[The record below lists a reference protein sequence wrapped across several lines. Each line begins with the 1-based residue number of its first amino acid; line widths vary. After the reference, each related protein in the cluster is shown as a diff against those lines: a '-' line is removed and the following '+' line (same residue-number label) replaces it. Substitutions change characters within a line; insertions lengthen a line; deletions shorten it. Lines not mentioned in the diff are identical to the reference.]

1 MSELYNYQKTKRYFA
16 QVADDIKE
24 IAEEELLSLGAANTE
39 LCFRG
44 IHFSANPDALY
55 RLNFHSS
62 LINRVLAPL
71 ISFTCHSDRYL
82 YKRANELRW
91 EDFLDPSRTFAVF
104 AAVSHSSIRH
114 SKFASLRLKDAIVDY
129 FRDSTGERPSIDTID
144 PDVWI
149 NLHIENN
156 EATISLDTSGGSLHR
171 RGYRRKSIRAPMI
184 ETLAAAIIKHSEWDG
199 SQPLY
204 DPFCGSGTLL
214 CEGYLRASGTPPA
227 VLRGKFGFERLP
239 DFDPSLWKKI
249 KKEGMEGIKPI
260 SKGLIAGSDISPESV
275 EASVLNCSSIDN
287 HNVIDV
293 EVRDVFDIDNLRE
306 KTIIC
311 NPPYGIRMGRN
322 EDLSGFYKKVGDFLK
337 QCCPGSTAYIYFG
350 NRKYIK
356 SLGLKP
362 SWKKLLYNGG
372 LDGRLAKYEL
382 Y

>member
-1 MSELYNYQKTKRYFA
+1 MDTYSYQKTNRYFA

-24 IAEEELLSLGAANTE
+24 IAEEELLALGATDTK

-44 IHFSANPDALY
+44 IHFSANPEALY
-55 RLNFHSS
+55 SANLHSS
-62 LINRVLAPL
+62 LINRILAPL

-82 YKRANELRW
+82 YKRAMELGW

-114 SKFASLRLKDAIVDY
+114 SKFAALRLKDAIVDR
-129 FRDSTGERPSIDTID
+129 FRNSTGERPSIDTID

-149 NLHIENN
+149 NLHVENN

-184 ETLAAAIIKHSEWDG
+184 ETLAAAIIRYSEWDG
-199 SQPLY
+199 SRPLY

-214 CEGYLRASGTPPA
+214 CEGYLRASRTPPA
-227 VLRGKFGFERLP
+227 ILREKFGFESLP
-239 DFDPSLWKKI
+239 DFDASLWGRI
-249 KKEGMEGIKPI
+249 KKDGQEGIKPL
-260 SKGLIAGSDISPESV
+260 SRDLVAGSDISPESV
-275 EASVLNCSSIDN
+275 EASTLNCASVDTS
-287 HNVIDV
+287 HVIDV
-293 EVRDVFDIDNLRE
+293 KVRDVFEIDNLRK
-306 KTIIC
+306 KTIVC

-322 EDLSGFYKKVGDFLK
+322 EDLSGFYRRLGDFLK
-337 QCCPGSTAYIYFG
+337 RRCEGSTAYIYFG

-356 SLGLKP
+356 NLGLKP
-362 SWKKLLYNGG
+362 SWKRLLYNGG
-372 LDGRLAKYEL
+372 LDGRLVKYEL